1 MCFVSF
7 HCNCNLKYLK
17 KWYEYANIRYNL
29 LPPCLYAL
37 YICSSPLSSS
47 SSPLS
52 GSRAPPHMG
61 LVLLKG
67 ISPFL
72 KNLDSSLD
80 RTKQLLPLLDACRGT
95 STETLRHLKGSQQAV
110 FQLNS
115 NQDKTPQKALYPA
128 PRHTHPM
135 LTSPKR
141 ALCITALASLFLP
154 LSSHSH
160 RLIISSSNG
169 RGRQWCRLRPRHIT
183 AA

>member
-1 MCFVSF
+1 M
-7 HCNCNLKYLK
+7 
-17 KWYEYANIRYNL
+17 
-29 LPPCLYAL
+29 YAL
-37 YICSSPLSSS
+37 YICPALSPHLLLHYLAQELPPYRPGPVKGNFSFKKKFEQQF
-47 SSPLS
+47 
-52 GSRAPPHMG
+52 GSN
-61 LVLLKG
+61 K
-67 ISPFL
+67 
-72 KNLDSSLD
+72 
-80 RTKQLLPLLDACRGT
+80 KQLLPMLDACQTT

-141 ALCITALASLFLP
+141 ALWITTLVSLFLP
-154 LSSHSH
+154 LASHSH